1 MFYFLA
7 FLPILLILV
16 LMAFFHWSGQKAGP
30 VGWAVGVLVALL
42 AFGLNWQV
50 FWVSQLKGLLISVYI
65 LLVLWPALLLY
76 FLVNQFGGI
85 QAIAQAMQRSVRDH
99 LFLVVLIAWSFA
111 GMLEGITGF
120 GVPIAIV
127 APILVGMGINPV
139 LAVTASAIGHS
150 WAVTFGG
157 MGLTYQTLLSVSQMQ
172 PGEII
177 PPAVLL
183 LGIAVLFTGLAAAFI
198 LGSMRIWHK
207 VLLTGLVIALAQYVV
222 AIAGFPQLG
231 AFLAGA
237 AGLLFGWL
245 ISRAPKLATPAPKD
259 ARLRAALTAYG
270 GVVVINII
278 TGIPGPVNTFLNGI
292 YWQMLL
298 PATNTL
304 LGFSM
309 PLAKG
314 QLFKPFLHPAF
325 PMLLVTFI
333 TYFSLRKSALCD
345 DCSLR
350 QAWLS
355 TWKTALPATVG
366 VIFTIG
372 LATLMEYCRMTLL
385 LAEGLAALMQTA
397 YPLTSAYVGVL
408 GAFAT
413 GSNNNSN
420 VLFVPLQK
428 NVAVLLGFAPALLVA
443 SQTAGGAIGA
453 MVAPAKLIV
462 GCSTVGLI
470 GREGDVLR
478 KTLPYVLILCAIL
491 GLVTLLLVRLPPG

>member
-16 LMAFFHWSGQKAGP
+16 LMAGFHWSGQKAGP
-30 VGWAVGVLVALL
+30 AGWAAGVLVGVF

-50 FWVSQLKGLLISVYI
+50 FWVSQYKGLLISIYV

-99 LFLVVLIAWSFA
+99 LFLTVLIAWSFS

-127 APILVGMGINPV
+127 APILVGMGVSPI
-139 LAVTASAIGHS
+139 LAVTAGAIGHS

-157 MGLTYQTLLSVSQMQ
+157 MGLTYQTLLSVSQLEPAQ
-172 PGEII
+172 II

-183 LGIAVLFTGLAAAFI
+183 LGIACLFTGLAAAKV
-198 LGSMRIWHK
+198 LGALKTWHK
-207 VLLTGLVIALAQYVV
+207 VLLVGVVTAGVQYGV
-222 AIAGFPQLG
+222 AMAGFPQLG
-231 AFLAGA
+231 SFMAGA
-237 AGLLFGWL
+237 AGLIIGWM
-245 ISRAPKLATPAPKD
+245 ISRAPRGLTPAAPD
-259 ARLRAALTAYG
+259 HRLQAALAAYG
-270 GVVVINII
+270 AVVAINII
-278 TGIPGPVNTFLNGI
+278 CGVPGPINTALNSVH
-292 YWQMLL
+292 WQTIL
-298 PATNTL
+298 PPTQTL
-304 LGFSM
+304 AGFAM
-309 PLAKG
+309 PTGKG

-333 TYFSLRKSALCD
+333 TYFALRKTDLCA

-350 QAWLS
+350 RAWQTTL
-355 TWKTALPATVG
+355 KTALPATVG
-366 VIFTIG
+366 VVFTIG
-372 LATLMEYCRMTLL
+372 LASLMEYSRMTLL
-385 LAEGLAALMQTA
+385 LAEGLAAVMQSA
-397 YPLTSAYVGVL
+397 YPLTTAYVGVL

-428 NVAVLLGFAPALLVA
+428 TVAVLLGFAPALLVGA
-443 SQTAGGAIGA
+443 QTAGGAIGA

-470 GREGDVLR
+470 GKEGDVLR
-478 KTLPYVLILCAIL
+478 RTLPYVLVLCALL
-491 GLVTLLLVRLPPG
+491 GLVTFLLVKI

>member
-7 FLPILLILV
+7 FFPILLILV
-16 LMAFFHWSGQKAGP
+16 LMAGFHWSGQKAGP
-30 VGWAVGVLVALL
+30 VGWAAGVLVALF

-50 FWVSQLKGLLISVYI
+50 FWVSQLKGLLISVYV

-85 QAIAQAMQRSVRDH
+85 RAIAQAMQRSVRDQK
-99 LFLVVLIAWSFA
+99 LLTVLIAWSFA
-111 GMLEGITGF
+111 GLLEGITGF

-127 APILVGMGINPV
+127 APILVGMGVTPI

-157 MGLTYQTLLSVSQMQ
+157 MGLTYQTLLSVSQLP

-183 LGIAVLFTGLAAAFI
+183 LGIAVLFTGLAAAQV
-198 LGSMRIWHK
+198 LGALRIWHK
-207 VLLTGLVIALAQYVV
+207 VLLVGLVIAGVQYAV
-222 AIAGFPQLG
+222 AIAGFAQLG

-245 ISRAPKLATPAPKD
+245 VSRAPKPEVPEPPD
-259 ARLRAALTAYG
+259 PRLRAALAAYG
-270 GVVVINII
+270 AVVVINII
-278 TGIPGPVNTFLNGI
+278 AGVPGPVNTFFNTFQ
-292 YWQMLL
+292 WQLLL
-298 PATNTL
+298 PATSTL
-304 LGFSM
+304 EGFSM

-314 QLFKPFLHPAF
+314 QLFRPLLHPAF
-325 PMLLVTFI
+325 PMLIVTFI
-333 TYFSLRKSALCD
+333 TYFALRKTSLCS
-345 DCSLR
+345 DCSFR
-350 QAWLS
+350 QVWRT

-385 LAEGLAALMQTA
+385 LAEGLAALMQSA
-397 YPLTSAYVGVL
+397 YPLTTAYVGVL

-428 NVAVLLGFAPALLVA
+428 TAAVLLGFAPALLVA
-443 SQTAGGAIGA
+443 AQTAGGAIGA

-470 GREGDVLR
+470 GKEGEVLR
-478 KTLPYVLILCAIL
+478 RTLPYVLVLCALL
-491 GLVTLLLVRLPPG
+491 GLVTLLLVNLPSN